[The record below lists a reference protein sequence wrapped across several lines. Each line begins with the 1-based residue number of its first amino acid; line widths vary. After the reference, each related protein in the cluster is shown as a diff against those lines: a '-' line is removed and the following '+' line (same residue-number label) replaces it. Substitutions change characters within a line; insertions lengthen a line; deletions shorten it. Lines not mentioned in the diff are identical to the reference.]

1 MWSLPYLLFF
11 LRVSGIQPVT
21 YAASVSASQSIVDA
35 EPRREIDE
43 TWDYDYE
50 SGDNNI
56 FSDLFVRII
65 EIFEG
70 PLFFYNLCNG
80 NL

>member
-1 MWSLPYLLFF
+1 M
-11 LRVSGIQPVT
+11 SGIQPVT

-56 FSDLFVRII
+56 FSDFFVRII

-70 PLFFYNLCNG
+70 PLFFYNLCTG

>member
-1 MWSLPYLLFF
+1 MCSLLFLLF
-11 LRVSGIQPVT
+11 ILRVSGIQPVT

-50 SGDNNI
+50 SGDDNI
-56 FSDLFVRII
+56 YFFACLI

>member
-50 SGDNNI
+50 SGDDNI
-56 FSDLFVRII
+56 LSYFFARLI

-70 PLFFYNLCNG
+70 PLYFYNLWKD

>member
-1 MWSLPYLLFF
+1 M
-11 LRVSGIQPVT
+11 SGIQPVT

-56 FSDLFVRII
+56 FSDFFVRII

>member
-1 MWSLPYLLFF
+1 MEIMWSLPYLLFF

-50 SGDNNI
+50 SGDNI
-56 FSDLFVRII
+56 LSY
-65 EIFEG
+65 
-70 PLFFYNLCNG
+70 FYQPQSG
-80 NL
+80 